1 MVRRRSSSTPNLSLD
16 RRLVL
21 NQYMLSLFGKTSF
34 EELAEGLKEPEF
46 EGEDEGVS
54 LLYRELLL
62 RFPTLSGTLPLRD
75 YDENIVRHTR
85 RIGAKRGEPI
95 RWRYFQ
101 YLSLLFT
108 EIYLHK
114 YFVDVEKLRDD
125 LNERVRAFNE
135 DKEEADKVP
144 EYVTEDLRKLAFGMA
159 TGSGKTLLM
168 HVNVLQYLHYL
179 DEYGKPDDL
188 NRIILLTPN
197 EGLSLQHAVEFEQ
210 SGMKAEAFTKGK
222 TGDALFG
229 DKPIEIIDIHKLGEE
244 MGEKTVAIGAF
255 EQNNLVLVDEGHRGA
270 GGLEWKARRDALCE
284 DGFTFEYSA
293 TFGQAMKAAG
303 KNDLTR
309 EYAKCILFD
318 YSYRYF
324 YRDGYGKDFSIINL
338 EEKRSE
344 DVQLRYLTASLLTF
358 HQQQVLY
365 EDRKDDFVPYDIE
378 RPLWMFVGS
387 RVTGS
392 SKAEKSDAVEILL
405 FLARFVREK
414 EESIEIL
421 NRLVS
426 GNTGLT
432 HKGRDLFAD
441 KFAYLMSRGFDGEAL
456 YDSILSRFFNAAGAG
471 SSVSRTLRVEEMKG
485 VPGELALRV
494 GDHDPFGVVNV
505 GDSAGLAK
513 LLREEEGLIV
523 SDRAFGNSIFDKLNS
538 RGSAVNLLVG
548 ARKFAE
554 GWSSWRVSSM
564 GLMNVGQKEGSQIV
578 QLFGRGVRL
587 KGLDFGLK
595 RSSSMP
601 QKHPAHIRVLET
613 LNIFGLRADYMKVFE
628 AMLAEDGV
636 PLEPVSITLPVVKNL
651 TSGAKLRMVRVG
663 DGGDFKKHGPKL
675 VLPDEPPKSFLRRP
689 IPLDW
694 YPKMGVLESAT
705 GAPGMSETRE
715 QNQLARK
722 QLAFMD
728 LDAVYFELVR
738 FKKEKGWHNFSLSKR
753 AVASLLEDPRWY
765 KLSIASAD
773 LKFPTA
779 EPFRRVRAW
788 QEIAVALLKKFC
800 DRYYK
805 NGRERFQADFIE
817 YRDLDEGDANF
828 FDEYEF
834 HVDQSQ
840 QVIVDKLLELKRDIE
855 AGKLSNMRF
864 GPLDVFAFDRHLYR
878 PLVHLTNSDVKVT
891 PVALNDGEQQF
902 VRDLEAFYK
911 GNPGYFESKDL
922 YLLRNMSIGKGIGFF
937 EAGNF
942 YPDFVMW
949 LVEKDRERQYVT
961 FIDPKGI
968 MRLDGIDDPKIRFHK
983 TIKGIQE
990 RLDDPRVVLASFI
1003 VSNTSYAQLPG
1014 WGASKRELEDRHV
1027 LFQNDDPDT
1036 YVEDMLNRILRAA
1049 DAEGKRHRIL

>member
-1 MVRRRSSSTPNLSLD
+1 MARTRRRTSSAPNFGLD
-16 RRLVL
+16 KRLVL
-21 NQYMLSLFGKTSF
+21 NQYMLGLFGKTSF

-54 LLYRELLL
+54 LLYRELVL

-114 YFVDVEKLRDD
+114 YFVDVERLRDD
-125 LNERVRAFNE
+125 LNEHVRVFNE

-144 EYVTEDLRKLAFGMA
+144 KYETEDLRKLAFWMA

-168 HVNVLQYLHYL
+168 HVNVLQYLHYQNK
-179 DEYGKPDDL
+179 YGKPDDL

-197 EGLSLQHAVEFEQ
+197 EGLSLQHATEFER
-210 SGMKAEAFTKGK
+210 SGLKAEAFAKGK
-222 TGDALFG
+222 TGDTLFG

-324 YRDGYGKDFSIINL
+324 YRDGYGKDFSILNL
-338 EEKRSE
+338 EDERSE
-344 DVQLRYLTASLLTF
+344 DVQRRYLTASLLTF

-365 EDRKDDFVPYDIE
+365 EDRKDDFAPYDIE

-387 RVTGS
+387 SITKS
-392 SKAEKSDAVEILL
+392 STKEKTDAVEILL
-405 FLARFVREK
+405 FLARFVRERD
-414 EESIEIL
+414 ESIEIL

-441 KFAYLMSRGFDGEAL
+441 KFAYLMPRGFNGAAL
-456 YDSILSRFFNAAGAG
+456 YDSILSRFFNAEGAG
-471 SSVSRTLRVEEMKG
+471 SSLSRTLRVEEMKG

-513 LLREEEGLIV
+513 LLRDEEGLIV
-523 SDRAFGNSIFDKLNS
+523 SDRAFGNSIFDELNS
-538 RGSAVNLLVG
+538 RGSTVNLLVG

-595 RSSSMP
+595 RSSSVP

-613 LNIFGLRADYMKVFE
+613 LNVFGLRADYMKVFE

-715 QNQLARK
+715 QNSLGKK

-753 AVASLLEDPRWY
+753 AVASLLEDSQWY

-773 LKFPTA
+773 LKFPA
-779 EPFRRVRAW
+779 SEPFRRVRAW

-805 NGRERFQADFIE
+805 NERERFQADFIE
-817 YRDLDEGDANF
+817 YRELDGGDANF

-834 HVDQSQ
+834 RVDQSQ

-891 PVALNDGEQQF
+891 PVALNEGEQRF
-902 VRDLEAFYK
+902 VRDLEAFYR
-911 GNPGYFESKDL
+911 GSPGYFEGKEL
-922 YLLRNMSIGKGIGFF
+922 YLLRNMSIGRGIGFF

-949 LVEKDRERQYVT
+949 LVEKDEERQCVT

-968 MRLDGIDDPKIRFHK
+968 IRLDGIDDPKIRFHE

-990 RLDDPRVVLASFI
+990 RLCDPRVVLASFI
-1003 VSNTSYAQLPG
+1003 VSNTPYAQLPD
-1014 WGASKRELEDRHV
+1014 WGASKGELEDRHV
-1027 LFQNDDPDT
+1027 LFQKDDADT
-1036 YVEDMLNRILRAA
+1036 YVENMLNRILRTVDAA
-1049 DAEGKRHRIL
+1049 G